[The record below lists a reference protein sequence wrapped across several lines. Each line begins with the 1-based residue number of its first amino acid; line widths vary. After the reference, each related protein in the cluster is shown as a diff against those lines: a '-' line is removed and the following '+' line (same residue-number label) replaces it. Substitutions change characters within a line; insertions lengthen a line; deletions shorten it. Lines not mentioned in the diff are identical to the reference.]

1 MAFNEN
7 IFIGITRKLD
17 SIYKSGNI
25 EELQYVIKDIRQ
37 FSSIH
42 TQSHEIWQARL
53 LYKITTE
60 ALIIIEGGR
69 IIDCMVAFEK
79 ITGYK
84 KNELVGMN
92 FLETVHPN
100 NHACISDY
108 IRKENGKTEQYKGIK
123 KDTSVFYGEISVH
136 HEENKPEIKY
146 LLIRDV
152 TQQHILERKLRESE
166 NKFRNLANTTSVAI
180 MIYQKDYWVYANP
193 ASERICGYTQEEL
206 KKLKYWSF
214 VAPEFREI
222 IKTRGRQRQKGEDV
236 PSGYE
241 FKIISKEGKEK
252 WVFLEG
258 KLTLY
263 NGKPAGLVSIID
275 ITHIKQI
282 ELDLKEKNKA
292 LFNKDQQLQIS
303 NKQLAQLNNKLEER
317 NAALIIA
324 KNKAEESDRLK
335 SAFLANMSHEIRT
348 PMNAI
353 MGFAELLSE
362 SDSLTESEKEFADTI
377 YQRSQHLLHIINDIV
392 DISKIEANLL
402 TIHKNKF
409 NLNHFLD
416 ELKSTFEQILQQ
428 KNKLNLDIII
438 KKDNQKKIIYTDKNR
453 LEQIITNLVG
463 NSIKYTD
470 SGTITI
476 SYKDNGNNKIQFTIT
491 DTGTGIPTNQQATIF
506 DRFIMANNAI
516 SAKQEG
522 TGLGLAI
529 AKSLSE
535 ILGGEIWIDSNYKNG
550 ASFHFTIENIDSD
563 NDSLIE
569 AKNNNNLKCRLQDK
583 VLMVI
588 EDDKWNAS
596 FLHNYL
602 QEKCAVVLVC
612 NTAEE
617 GLKKLEENKNI
628 DIILLDIRLPGI
640 NGYEALP
647 LFKAKKN
654 IPVIAQT
661 AYAFN
666 EDRKKALEAGFD
678 DYIAK
683 PIEGEKLINII
694 QSQLKK

>member
-1 MAFNEN
+1 MALNEN
-7 IFIGITRKLD
+7 IFNKITIKLD
-17 SIYKSGNI
+17 GIYKSGNLG
-25 EELQYVIKDIRQ
+25 ELKALIAEIQQ
-37 FSSIH
+37 FSNMH
-42 TQSHEIWQARL
+42 KQSDEAWQARL

-60 ALIIIEGGR
+60 ALIIIEGG
-69 IIDCMVAFEK
+69 IITDCMVAFEK

-84 KNELVGMN
+84 KNELIGMK

-108 IRKENGKTEQYKGIK
+108 IQKKNGKTERYKGIK
-123 KDTSVFYGEISVH
+123 KDTSLFYGEISVH
-136 HEENKPEIKY
+136 QEDNNPESKY

-152 TQQHILERKLRESE
+152 TDQHILEQKLRESE
-166 NKFRNLANTTSVAI
+166 NKFRNLANSTSVAI
-180 MIYQKDYWVYANP
+180 MIYQKEYWVYANP
-193 ASERICGYTQEEL
+193 AAEIICGYSQEEL

-214 VAPEFREI
+214 VAPEFREVI
-222 IKTRGRQRQKGEDV
+222 QKRGQERQKGDDV

-241 FKIISKEGKEK
+241 FKIISKDGKEK

-258 KLTLY
+258 KLTLF
-263 NGKPAGLVSIID
+263 NGKPAGLISIID

-282 ELDLKEKNKA
+282 ELDLKVKNKA
-292 LFNKDQQLQIS
+292 LYEKDQELQAT
-303 NKQLAQLNNKLEER
+303 NKQLADLNNKLEEQ
-317 NAALIIA
+317 NAGLIAA

-353 MGFAELLSE
+353 MGFAEILSE
-362 SDSLTESEKEFADTI
+362 SESLTETEKEFADTI
-377 YQRSQHLLHIINDIV
+377 YQRSHHLLSIINDIV

-402 TIHKNKF
+402 SIHKNKF
-409 NLNHFLD
+409 DLNHFLD
-416 ELKSTFEQILQQ
+416 ELKSTFKQILQQ
-428 KNKLNLDIII
+428 KNKTNLDIII
-438 KKDNQKKIIYTDKNR
+438 EKEKGRKIIFTDKNR

-470 SGTITI
+470 SGNITI
-476 SYKDNGNNKIQFTIT
+476 RYNNLTNNKIQFTIS
-491 DTGTGIPTNQQATIF
+491 DTGIGIPADQQVKIF

-516 SAKQEG
+516 SDKQEG

-529 AKSLSE
+529 AKSLSA
-535 ILGGEIWIDSNYKNG
+535 ILGGEIWIDPNYNDG
-550 ASFHFTIENIDSD
+550 ASFHFTIENLDSNNITNIESQ
-563 NDSLIE
+563 ND
-569 AKNNNNLKCRLQDK
+569 KKLKCRLKDK

-602 QEKCAVVLVC
+602 QEKCATVIVC
-612 NTAEE
+612 NSAEE
-617 GLKKLEENKNI
+617 GLKILENNKNV

-666 EDRKKALEAGFD
+666 EDRKKALESGFD

-683 PIEGEKLINII
+683 PIEGEKLLNII
-694 QSQLKK
+694 QYQLTK